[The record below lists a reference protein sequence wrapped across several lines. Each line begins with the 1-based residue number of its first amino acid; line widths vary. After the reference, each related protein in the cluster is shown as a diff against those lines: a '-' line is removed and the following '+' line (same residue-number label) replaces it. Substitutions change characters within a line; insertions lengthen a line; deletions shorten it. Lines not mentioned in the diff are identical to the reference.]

1 MPNQPV
7 RPAGQKIR
15 LGVLAS
21 GRGTNLQS
29 IIDAAE
35 TKIIDVTV
43 TVVISDKEKAQAL
56 ERAHRHNIKGIFLDP
71 MPYKTREDYDKKI
84 VEALNQYD
92 VTLVVLSG
100 YMRIV
105 TSRLIEPYRN
115 RMINIHPSLLPSFPG
130 LRAQREA
137 LKWGVKISG
146 CTVHF
151 VDESLDQGP
160 IIIQAAVPVYSDDT
174 EDSLSSRILE
184 QEHRI
189 LPQAIQ
195 YIAEGRLEVVGR
207 QVILKDTQRPSEGL
221 VISPPLEVD
230 L

>member
-1 MPNQPV
+1 MPNQI
-7 RPAGQKIR
+7 IR

-29 IIDAAE
+29 IIDAVDRK
-35 TKIIDVTV
+35 TIDVSMA
-43 TVVISDKEKAQAL
+43 VVISDKEQARAL
-56 ERAHRHNIKGIFLDP
+56 ERARRHNIKGIFIDP
-71 MPYKTREDYDKKI
+71 KPCKTREDYDMKI
-84 VEALNQYD
+84 VEVLNQQD
-92 VTLVVLSG
+92 VNLVVLSG

-105 TSRLIEPYRN
+105 TSRLIEPYRY

-130 LRAQREA
+130 LRAQQKA
-137 LKWGVKISG
+137 LQWGVKISG

-160 IIIQAAVPVYSDDT
+160 IIIQAAVPVHRDDT

-207 QVILKDTQRPSEGL
+207 QVLLKDGQRHSEGL
-221 VISPPLEVD
+221 IISPHIGYST
-230 L
+230 

>member
-1 MPNQPV
+1 M
-7 RPAGQKIR
+7 RDRKIR

-29 IIDAAE
+29 IIDAVE
-35 TKIIDVTV
+35 GEKIDAIVS
-43 TVVISDKEKAQAL
+43 VVISDKQQAQAL
-56 ERAHRHNIKGIFLDP
+56 ERARKHHITAIFLDP
-71 MPYKTREDYDKKI
+71 KPYSTREDYDEKI
-84 VEALNQYD
+84 AEVLKQHAVD
-92 VTLVVLSG
+92 LVILSG

-105 TSRLIEPYRN
+105 TSRLIEAYRN

-130 LRAQREA
+130 LRTQREA

-151 VDESLDQGP
+151 VNETLDQGP
-160 IIIQAAVPVYSDDT
+160 IIIQAAVPVQNGDT

-207 QVILKDTQRPSEGL
+207 QVVLKDGQRHSEGL
-221 VISPPLEVD
+221 VISSPLEVD